1 MKIKRFFAADIRQA
15 MRMVKDEL
23 GPDAVIMSNKSVDG
37 GVEIF
42 AARDFDPQALQE
54 KVPVAETE
62 AEAETQKSSVQ
73 KVIKKLFELPNYTAE
88 KEKLH
93 IISSTRKQGDI
104 QAGAPKA
111 KRLET
116 ETYLGYAEKAIL
128 VKPRASTI
136 EVPAKLSDKT
146 AITMPVK
153 AVDFSEDRYSATKV
167 REKEIIAQH
176 PPKVAAEQK
185 PVVEQKTV
193 VEQKPLLAQAPTVE
207 QVPAATVDLLAEMR
221 NEFKQLNFSFA
232 SRLAEVSYV
241 NTLRSNPVRMEVLH
255 RLADMGISK
264 RLSLK
269 LANRLEGERTA
280 AVAFAKAQSLL
291 AKVLLISDDNIMEQG
306 GVVALVGPTGVGK
319 TTTIAKLAAKF
330 ILKHSPRQVALI
342 TTDNFRIGAHEQLTI
357 YARILNVPIKSAA
370 NAQELRT
377 LINGF
382 HDKKLILIDT
392 AGMASNDMRLAQQLM
407 MLQDHNIPVKSY
419 LVMSATMQYKAMQA
433 IIAAFQMV
441 EPTACIITKMDE
453 ADSKGA
459 VISTLIE
466 RQLPVAF
473 ITNGQQVPE
482 DIYIPHAK
490 RLVEQC
496 AAELDVNYDGKV
508 MAGYEDWVTT
518 GYA

>member
-23 GPDAVIMSNKSVDG
+23 GSDAVIMSNKSVDG

-54 KVPVAETE
+54 KLPVAE
-62 AEAETQKSSVQ
+62 AGTQKSSVQ

-93 IISSTRKQGDI
+93 IISSARKQGDI
-104 QAGAPKA
+104 QASVPKA
-111 KRLET
+111 KRSEA

-128 VKPRASTI
+128 VKPSISTI
-136 EVPAKLSDKT
+136 EAPVKQSDKT

-153 AVDFSEDRYSATKV
+153 AVDFSDDRYSATKV
-167 REKEIIAQH
+167 REKEMIAQH
-176 PPKVAAEQK
+176 PPKVAVEQK
-185 PVVEQKTV
+185 PV
-193 VEQKPLLAQAPTVE
+193 AE
-207 QVPAATVDLLAEMR
+207 QVPAVEQIPAASVDLLAAMR

-241 NTLRSNPVRMEVLH
+241 NTLQSNPVRMEVLH

-269 LANRLEGERTA
+269 LANRLEGEKTA

-291 AKVLLISDDNIMEQG
+291 AKVLLISDDHIMEQG

-382 HDKKLILIDT
+382 YDKKLILIDT

-496 AAELDVNYDGKV
+496 AAELDVDYDGKV
-508 MAGYEDWVTT
+508 VAGYEDWVTT

>member
-54 KVPVAETE
+54 KVQENVPVAETQ
-62 AEAETQKSSVQ
+62 AETQKSSVP

-104 QAGAPKA
+104 QAGAPKV

-136 EVPAKLSDKT
+136 EAPAKRPDKT

-167 REKEIIAQH
+167 REKEMLAQH

-185 PVVEQKTV
+185 P
-193 VEQKPLLAQAPTVE
+193 LLAQAPAVE

-232 SRLAEVSYV
+232 SRLAEVSYA

-264 RLSLK
+264 RLGLK

-342 TTDNFRIGAHEQLTI
+342 TTDNFRIGAHEQLSI

-419 LVMSATMQYKAMQA
+419 LVMSATMQYKAMRA

-508 MAGYEDWVTT
+508 VAGYEDWVTT

>member
-1 MKIKRFFAADIRQA
+1 
-15 MRMVKDEL
+15 
-23 GPDAVIMSNKSVDG
+23 
-37 GVEIF
+37 
-42 AARDFDPQALQE
+42 
-54 KVPVAETE
+54 
-62 AEAETQKSSVQ
+62 
-73 KVIKKLFELPNYTAE
+73 
-88 KEKLH
+88 
-93 IISSTRKQGDI
+93 
-104 QAGAPKA
+104 
-111 KRLET
+111 
-116 ETYLGYAEKAIL
+116 
-128 VKPRASTI
+128 
-136 EVPAKLSDKT
+136 
-146 AITMPVK
+146 
-153 AVDFSEDRYSATKV
+153 
-167 REKEIIAQH
+167 
-176 PPKVAAEQK
+176 
-185 PVVEQKTV
+185 
-193 VEQKPLLAQAPTVE
+193 
-207 QVPAATVDLLAEMR
+207 
-221 NEFKQLNFSFA
+221 
-232 SRLAEVSYV
+232 
-241 NTLRSNPVRMEVLH
+241 
-255 RLADMGISK
+255 
-264 RLSLK
+264 
-269 LANRLEGERTA
+269 LEGERTS

-291 AKVLLISDDNIMEQG
+291 AKVLLVSDDNMMEQG

-508 MAGYEDWVTT
+508 VAGYEDWVTT